1 MRAINSFDYA
11 PNSHKAK
18 DWQKAV
24 TRNLSV
30 LDSICRE
37 NGIKYTLCFGGLLG
51 AVRHHGFI
59 PWDNDVDVVMFEP
72 DYLKLQQ
79 LALEGKLP
87 EGFALVDRVT
97 ERDYPLLFGRFV
109 DTRTSC
115 PLSTSA
121 FNGGTNGLF
130 VDVFVLY
137 PLADDPC
144 EREDEITDFL
154 VWEELLCWV
163 KRRSANRTQKFAK
176 RWREIK
182 DIERRLGH
190 DEALAAI
197 EKSFRS
203 HVPDRGEW
211 CFHSSGGAYN
221 GFPPFKTSWF
231 DQTPYLPFGD
241 IELAVPGGYLELL
254 RQFYGSGWRTFPA
267 GEKFTPYA
275 ASSINI
281 PGPVIAHDYM
291 QFIDESEAIATFR
304 DLKDLEMEETM
315 IRCKANPVLYKGEA
329 KLAAA
334 DFTASYK
341 EQKKAAVESIDAER
355 IASKNAYRD
364 FAQFSTMARDVLAL
378 QKRGHFK
385 SCRIAVPFDSDLLS
399 AALWSR
405 YLLQPDFWNVE
416 RVVSLQE
423 GDRTH
428 GAFGETVANRRL
440 KEALQATDNLYLA
453 IDRSNADMAKQ
464 QAAVLNEICPSGRH
478 TAVAWSF
485 IATRTAQCA
494 PDYSGEATAAL
505 ATVTDFLDRFPDE
518 DYLKLFYAQLL
529 AQTGSIEN
537 AAAVFADL
545 AAHCMNG
552 MILQACAETC
562 RKKGIEFKIRKLTGT
577 GKPSEKDPSPFGA
590 DKNLNVRECLEH
602 GIAGIGVA
610 WSALVSGAVS
620 DGKKLQALASRSK
633 PLQER
638 VARYRDLRRLTDRRF
653 NAWELVYPRKQALLE
668 SAKAGKVDEVRKYA
682 KPYLD
687 AVYRLFDKE
696 HLGVFIDE
704 DVYAACKPLFIQD
717 RGEGF
722 LAEYEAL
729 VFPEHRGN
737 IDDLLRAAGVNHPYL
752 RK

>member
-11 PNSHKAK
+11 PNSHKAR

-24 TRNLSV
+24 TRNLAV
-30 LDSICRE
+30 LDGVCRE
-37 NGIKYTLCFGGLLG
+37 NGIKYALCFGGLLG
-51 AVRHHGFI
+51 AIRHRGFI

-87 EGFALVDRVT
+87 EGYTLVDRAT

-137 PLADDPC
+137 PLADNPQ
-144 EREDEITDFL
+144 EREEEITDFL

-163 KRRSANRTQKFAK
+163 KRRSANRTPKFAK
-176 RWREIK
+176 RWQEIK
-182 DIERRLGH
+182 SIEQRLGR

-197 EKSFRS
+197 EKSFRR
-203 HVPDRGEW
+203 HMPDQSEW

-231 DQTPYLPFGD
+231 DQTPYLPFED

-254 RQFYGSGWRTFPA
+254 QQFYGGGWRTFPA

-281 PGPVIAHDYM
+281 PGPIIAHDYM

-304 DLKDLEMEETM
+304 DLKELEMEETM
-315 IRCKANPVLYKGEA
+315 IRCKANPVLYRGEA

-334 DFTASYK
+334 DFAASYK
-341 EQKKAAVESIDAER
+341 HLKTAAAESVDAGC
-355 IASKNAYRD
+355 IASTSAFRV
-364 FAQFSTMARDVLAL
+364 FVRFSDMARDALAL
-378 QKRGHFK
+378 QKRAHFK
-385 SCRIAVPFDSDLLS
+385 SCRIAVPFDSELLS
-399 AALWSR
+399 AALWSQ
-405 YLLQPDFWNVE
+405 YLLQSDFWNVE
-416 RVVSLQE
+416 RVISFQE
-423 GDRTH
+423 ADKAH
-428 GAFGETVANRRL
+428 GVFGASEADRRL
-440 KEALQATDNLYLA
+440 KTALQATDGLYLA
-453 IDRSNADMAKQ
+453 IDRSDVDAAKR

-485 IATRTAQCA
+485 IAARAAQDASDVSKAKTAL
-494 PDYSGEATAAL
+494 D
-505 ATVTDFLDRFPDE
+505 TVGNFLDRFPDE

-529 AQTGSIEN
+529 ARTGSAED
-537 AAAVFADL
+537 ARALFADL
-545 AAHCMNG
+545 AAHSMNG
-552 MILQACAETC
+552 MILQACADTC
-562 RKKGIEFKIRKLTGT
+562 REQGIEFKMRKLTG
-577 GKPSEKDPSPFGA
+577 PSKSVEKNPSPFAA
-590 DKNLNVRECLEH
+590 DRKLSARDCLTH
-602 GIAGIGVA
+602 GFTGIGVA
-610 WSALVSGAVS
+610 WSALSAGVTA
-620 DGKKLQALASRSK
+620 DEKRLKALASQSK
-633 PLQER
+633 PLQKR

-653 NAWELVYPRKQALLE
+653 NAWELVYPRKQALME
-668 SAKAGKVDEVRKYA
+668 SARAGRMDEVRRYA

-704 DVYAACKPLFIQD
+704 DVYNACRPLFIQD
-717 RGEGF
+717 RGKEF

-729 VFPEHRGN
+729 IFPEHRGN
-737 IDDLLRAAGVNHPYL
+737 ISDLLRAAGVNHPYL
-752 RK
+752 QQ